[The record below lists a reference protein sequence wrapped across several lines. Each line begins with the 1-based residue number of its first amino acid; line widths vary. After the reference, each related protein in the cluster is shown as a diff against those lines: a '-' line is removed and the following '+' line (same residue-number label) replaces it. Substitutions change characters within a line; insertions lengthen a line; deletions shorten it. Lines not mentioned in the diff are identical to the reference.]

1 MKEAG
6 PEDTPNTCSKANAL
20 EESPKPK
27 ENEKRTKRLVF
38 DGVELPPMNLP
49 RSVNKQLTRR
59 TDEAVFKE
67 PQEGSSH
74 RRVQFEERES
84 EEELLEEPRPP
95 TLPVAKSTKRPF
107 DNVPSRRMDPI
118 PRVQERPS

>member
-6 PEDTPNTCSKANAL
+6 SENTHSKANAL

-27 ENEKRTKRLVF
+27 ANANEKRTKGLVF
-38 DGVELPPMNLP
+38 DGVELLPMNLP

-74 RRVQFEERES
+74 QKAQFEDEES
-84 EEELLEEPRPP
+84 EEELLEEP
-95 TLPVAKSTKRPF
+95 
-107 DNVPSRRMDPI
+107 
-118 PRVQERPS
+118 